1 MRAVSHLSVSSSSS
15 ITQYIVHMEI
25 DPIHRYHLW
34 QRSALSHVENITV
47 SLHNNKCHAARAQ
60 IIQSGMMLFKA

>member
-25 DPIHRYHLW
+25 DPIHLW

-47 SLHNNKCHAARAQ
+47 SLHNNKCHAARTQ